1 MPSARLTPFIN
12 MTKKT
17 QSKVLF
23 IVALAGIS
31 LFASGCKTTSS
42 DSVYV
47 PNDTN
52 ILGIVKHQPQS
63 YATVGTNTF
72 RVRSDELLSRQN
84 FSGNKT
90 TLLWGLITYTDY

>member
-1 MPSARLTPFIN
+1 

-17 QSKVLF
+17 QSKILF
-23 IVALAGIS
+23 IVALAGMS
-31 LFASGCKTTSS
+31 LFATGCKSTSS

-47 PNDTN
+47 PRETN

-72 RVRSDELLSRQN
+72 HVSSDELYSRKN

-90 TLLWGLITYTDY
+90 TFLWGLVTFTDY